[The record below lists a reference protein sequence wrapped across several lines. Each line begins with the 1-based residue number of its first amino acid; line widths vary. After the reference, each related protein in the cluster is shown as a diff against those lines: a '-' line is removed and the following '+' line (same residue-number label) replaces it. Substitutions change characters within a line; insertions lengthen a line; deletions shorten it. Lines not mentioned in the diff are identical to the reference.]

1 MDGSMDSFYIDRW
14 IVRPPSRYTLYLKI
28 YLHTDTHTHPHPHPH
43 PQYTGHD
50 CLRALIALY
59 PPAMQLADDI
69 DPVLDLD
76 KVRAA

>member
-1 MDGSMDSFYIDRW
+1 MDRSPSITLHV
-14 IVRPPSRYTLYLKI
+14 ILENISTHPPTPTPT
-28 YLHTDTHTHPHPHPH
+28 HAHTHTHSRPH

-59 PPAMQLADDI
+59 PPAMQLANDI